1 MAGIKLYRS
10 NGIEELADALADN
23 IKHPLSSPLA
33 PEIILVQSLGMAK
46 WLNLEMANRLGVWA
60 NSSFV
65 FPNPFINR
73 LFSIVLPNVDE
84 KLFLEREMMTWI
96 IFDYLINLDQINF
109 NNIFAH
115 LATYCNGEDRE
126 FRAFQLARQL
136 AMTYDQYLLYRP
148 DFIYLWESQKI
159 REHKPLNDWQAALWR
174 EICKRKDGV
183 THKAARRKEFMEALE
198 NYRQIGRLPE
208 RLPERVS
215 VFGISSL
222 PIFHLDILASL
233 SELIE
238 IAFYVMTPAKGYFS
252 DLKSAKAK
260 MKHENFGNYMGISPD
275 LLHIDTGNP
284 LLSSLGRAGADFMEN
299 LLNFDNLE
307 DIDLKFIEP
316 SGKTI
321 LSMVQQDILLMQDRG
336 NILSDSKLS
345 EAESEG
351 RGDIAKTV
359 ISIDEIGKDRSIVIN
374 SCHSPMREVEVLN
387 DYLLELFD
395 SASGKI
401 NSEDK
406 ITPADVLVMTPD
418 IESYAPF
425 IRAVFTTPEEERL
438 KIPFSIAD
446 LSIKS
451 VSRSVDVFM
460 QILSLPQSRFEVP
473 FIMDILECSDVARC
487 FGLEPRDVDLVR
499 DWIKESAIRWGI
511 DGKYKESLGLPC
523 FEENS
528 WRAGLDRLMA
538 GYAMTGRGEQFF
550 KKDDFLNINILPCDC
565 VEGNSSKVLGSLS
578 RFFNT
583 LSKTAKKMAEKM
595 TLSEWSDFL
604 MSVLDDFFLPDVE
617 NNSMVQQIRDT
628 LSELKNMEAITE
640 FNSKIESKVI
650 KSWCDK
656 AIGKEYRDS
665 NFLNGGVT
673 FCAMLPM
680 RSIPAK
686 VICIIGL
693 NDGIFPRVETPP
705 NFDLIKQSPR
715 RGDRSLRN
723 EDRYLFLETIISAR
737 ERLYLSYT
745 GQGIED
751 NSVIPP
757 SVVVSELMDYLD
769 QSFVVVSNSCDS
781 NTNSCNSN
789 LVSFSSKLNSSSS
802 SFSSDAASS
811 FSSDS
816 NCFSSKPL
824 SSYILTRHR
833 LQPFSPT
840 YFEKKTHFSYSKANF
855 LAASALLK
863 KKEPI
868 KPFISEQIVG
878 KFQQNIN
885 EEDDSP
891 SIKGGDSGCYIGES
905 VDYGDGKFVC
915 DSSGY
920 GYDIISLNNLLK
932 FFSSP
937 QKYFLENSLGIYLKE
952 QGEKLDDC
960 EPFSL
965 DYLETYKLKDEM
977 LNRIIKKREDKLAQ
991 NSEKESTQ
999 KNSSIIDIYKAKGVL
1014 PHGTPGLA
1022 FYEENQILVRS
1033 FYRKIAQY
1041 IESGSSDSLEVDIIY
1056 NGSSDQIIGSRW
1068 RLKGTVSDVWGDKIV
1083 RFRVASV
1090 KPKDILRA
1098 WITHLACSCHHQ
1110 SSLTFVIG
1118 KDKIYQFKTP
1128 DSPISLLNSLIT
1140 IYKQGITK
1148 PIQFFPES
1156 SKAYADAYKDAIFK
1170 KKLDSYSAM
1179 RIGIGKAKAAFQG
1192 SFNKSGE
1199 GESEDIKL
1207 CFREIEIPLDDEFCS
1222 LSNCVWI
1229 PILDHLETLNNNLPI
1244 SKGEI

>member
-23 IKHPLSSPLA
+23 IKQPLSSPLA

-60 NSSFV
+60 NSNFV

-96 IFDYLINLDQINF
+96 IFDYLINLDQIDSHK
-109 NNIFAH
+109 IFAH
-115 LATYCNGEDRE
+115 LATYCNGEDRN

-148 DFIYLWESQKI
+148 DFIYLWESQTIRVRKI
-159 REHKPLNDWQAALWR
+159 REHKPLDEWQAALWR

-222 PIFHLDILASL
+222 PIFHLDIIASL

-336 NILSDSKLS
+336 NILNDSKFS
-345 EAESEG
+345 DAESG
-351 RGDIAKTV
+351 SSGDIAKTV
-359 ISIDEIGKDRSIVIN
+359 ISIDEISKDRSIVIN

-395 SASGKI
+395 LAQHTTTP
-401 NSEDK
+401 EHK
-406 ITPADVLVMTPD
+406 ITPADVLVMTPN
-418 IESYAPF
+418 IENYAPF
-425 IRAVFTTPEEERL
+425 IRSVFTTPEEERL

-460 QILSLPQSRFEVP
+460 QILSLPQTRFEVP
-473 FIMDILECSDVARC
+473 FIMDILECDDVARC
-487 FGLEPRDVDLVR
+487 FGLESRDMDLVR
-499 DWIKESAIRWGI
+499 DWIKETAIRWGK
-511 DGKYKESLGLPC
+511 DGKYREGIGLPC
-523 FEENS
+523 VEENS
-528 WRAGLDRLMA
+528 WKAGLDRLMA
-538 GYAMTGRGEQFF
+538 GYAMTGRGERFF
-550 KKDDFLNINILPCDC
+550 KKDAFLNINILPCDC

-583 LSKTAKKMAEKM
+583 LSKTAEKMAKKM
-595 TLSEWSDFL
+595 TLSEWGDFL
-604 MSVLDDFFLPDVE
+604 MSVVDDFFLPDVE

-628 LSELKNMEAITE
+628 LSELKNMEAITG
-640 FNSKIESKVI
+640 FNAKIDSNIVKN
-650 KSWCDK
+650 WCDK

-693 NDGIFPRVETPP
+693 NDGIFPRIDSAP
-705 NFDLIKQSPR
+705 NFDLIRQHPM

-723 EDRYLFLETIISAR
+723 EDR
-737 ERLYLSYT
+737 
-745 GQGIED
+745 
-751 NSVIPP
+751 
-757 SVVVSELMDYLD
+757 
-769 QSFVVVSNSCDS
+769 
-781 NTNSCNSN
+781 
-789 LVSFSSKLNSSSS
+789 
-802 SFSSDAASS
+802 
-811 FSSDS
+811 
-816 NCFSSKPL
+816 
-824 SSYILTRHR
+824 
-833 LQPFSPT
+833 
-840 YFEKKTHFSYSKANF
+840 
-855 LAASALLK
+855 
-863 KKEPI
+863 
-868 KPFISEQIVG
+868 
-878 KFQQNIN
+878 
-885 EEDDSP
+885 
-891 SIKGGDSGCYIGES
+891 
-905 VDYGDGKFVC
+905 
-915 DSSGY
+915 
-920 GYDIISLNNLLK
+920 
-932 FFSSP
+932 
-937 QKYFLENSLGIYLKE
+937 
-952 QGEKLDDC
+952 
-960 EPFSL
+960 
-965 DYLETYKLKDEM
+965 
-977 LNRIIKKREDKLAQ
+977 
-991 NSEKESTQ
+991 
-999 KNSSIIDIYKAKGVL
+999 
-1014 PHGTPGLA
+1014 
-1022 FYEENQILVRS
+1022 
-1033 FYRKIAQY
+1033 
-1041 IESGSSDSLEVDIIY
+1041 
-1056 NGSSDQIIGSRW
+1056 
-1068 RLKGTVSDVWGDKIV
+1068 
-1083 RFRVASV
+1083 
-1090 KPKDILRA
+1090 
-1098 WITHLACSCHHQ
+1098 
-1110 SSLTFVIG
+1110 
-1118 KDKIYQFKTP
+1118 
-1128 DSPISLLNSLIT
+1128 
-1140 IYKQGITK
+1140 
-1148 PIQFFPES
+1148 
-1156 SKAYADAYKDAIFK
+1156 
-1170 KKLDSYSAM
+1170 
-1179 RIGIGKAKAAFQG
+1179 
-1192 SFNKSGE
+1192 
-1199 GESEDIKL
+1199 
-1207 CFREIEIPLDDEFCS
+1207 
-1222 LSNCVWI
+1222 
-1229 PILDHLETLNNNLPI
+1229 
-1244 SKGEI
+1244 

>member
-1 MAGIKLYRS
+1 
-10 NGIEELADALADN
+10 
-23 IKHPLSSPLA
+23 
-33 PEIILVQSLGMAK
+33 
-46 WLNLEMANRLGVWA
+46 
-60 NSSFV
+60 
-65 FPNPFINR
+65 
-73 LFSIVLPNVDE
+73 
-84 KLFLEREMMTWI
+84 EREMMTWI
-96 IFDYLINLDQINF
+96 IFDYLINLDQIDSHKT
-109 NNIFAH
+109 FAH
-115 LATYCNGEDRE
+115 LAAYCNGEDRN

-159 REHKPLNDWQAALWR
+159 RDGEWQAVLWR
-174 EICKRKDGV
+174 TICKRKNGV

-198 NYRQIGRLPE
+198 LYKQIGLLPE

-238 IAFYVMTPAKGYFS
+238 IGFYVMTPAQGYFS

-260 MKHENFGNYMGISPD
+260 IKHENFGNYIGISPD
-275 LLHIDTGNP
+275 LLHIDIGNP
-284 LLSSLGRAGADFMEN
+284 LLSSLGRAGADFMES

-321 LSMVQQDILLMQDRG
+321 LSMVQQDIFLMQDRG
-336 NILSDSKLS
+336 NILNVSKS
-345 EAESEG
+345 GEPESEG
-351 RGDIAKTV
+351 RVDIAKTV
-359 ISIDEIGKDRSIVIN
+359 ISIDEISKDRSIVIN
-374 SCHSPMREVEVLN
+374 SCHSPMREVEILN

-395 SASGKI
+395 SASDTKKP
-401 NSEDK
+401 EDK
-406 ITPADVLVMTPD
+406 ITPSDILVMTPN
-418 IESYAPF
+418 IENYAPF

-473 FIMDILECSDVARC
+473 FIMDILECDDVARC
-487 FGLEPRDVDLVR
+487 FGLESRDMDLVR
-499 DWIKESAIRWGI
+499 DWINETAIRWGQ
-511 DGKYKESLGLPC
+511 DGKYRESIGLPR

-538 GYAMTGRGEQFF
+538 GYAMTGRGELFF
-550 KKDDFLNINILPCDC
+550 NRNDESVNINILPCDC
-565 VEGNSSKVLGSLS
+565 VEGNASKVLGSLS

-583 LSKTAKKMAEKM
+583 LSKTADKMAAKM
-595 TLSEWSDFL
+595 TLSEWGDFL
-604 MSVLDDFFLPDVE
+604 MNVVDDFFLPDVE

-628 LSELKNMEAITE
+628 LSELKNMEATTG
-640 FNSKIESKVI
+640 FNAKIDSKIV

-693 NDGIFPRVETPP
+693 NDGIFPRIENPP
-705 NFDLIKQSPR
+705 NFDLIKQNPR

-737 ERLYLSYT
+737 ERLYISYT

-769 QSFVVVSNSCDS
+769 QSFVVVPSFCDS
-781 NTNSCNSN
+781 NPLSI
-789 LVSFSSKLNSSSS
+789 
-802 SFSSDAASS
+802 
-811 FSSDS
+811 SSDS

-824 SSYILTRHR
+824 SSYILKRHP
-833 LQPFSPT
+833 LQPFSPA
-840 YFEKKTHFSYSKANF
+840 YFEQSYPHLSCPEQKELNMLYPNGDSGIFSYSKANF

-868 KPFISEQIVG
+868 EPFVSEEIVNERDKSSAIS
-878 KFQQNIN
+878 N
-885 EEDDSP
+885 
-891 SIKGGDSGCYIGES
+891 
-905 VDYGDGKFVC
+905 
-915 DSSGY
+915 
-920 GYDIISLNNLLK
+920 YDLILLNNLLN

-937 QKYFLENSLGIYLKE
+937 QKYFLENSLGIYLKD
-952 QGEKLDDC
+952 QGGQLDDC

-965 DYLETYKLKDEM
+965 DYLESYKLKDEM
-977 LNRIIKKREDKLAQ
+977 LNRIIKNREDKSAQ
-991 NSEKESTQ
+991 NSEKESAQ
-999 KNSSIIDIYKAKGVL
+999 KNISIIDIYKAKGVL
-1014 PHGTPGLA
+1014 PHGTPGSA

-1041 IESGSSDSLEVDIIY
+1041 IEFGRSEALDVDIIC
-1056 NGSSDQIIGSRW
+1056 NGSSDEITGSRW
-1068 RLKGTVSDVWGDKIV
+1068 RLKGTVSDMWSDKIV
-1083 RFRVASV
+1083 RFRAASV
-1090 KPKDILRA
+1090 KAKDIVRA
-1098 WITHLACSCHHQ
+1098 WIIHLACSCHQ
-1110 SSLTFVIG
+1110 SPLTVVIG

-1128 DSPISLLNSLIT
+1128 NDPISLLDSLIT

-1156 SKAYADAYKDAIFK
+1156 SKAYAESYNDSIVK
-1170 KKLDSYSAM
+1170 KKLDPYSAM
-1179 RIGIGKAKAAFQG
+1179 TIGIGKAKVKFKDAF
-1192 SFNKSGE
+1192 NNSGE

-1207 CFREIEIPLDDEFCS
+1207 CFKHLATPLDDEFCS
-1222 LSNCVWI
+1222 LSNSVWI
-1229 PILDHLETLNNNLPI
+1229 PILDHLESI
-1244 SKGEI
+1244 